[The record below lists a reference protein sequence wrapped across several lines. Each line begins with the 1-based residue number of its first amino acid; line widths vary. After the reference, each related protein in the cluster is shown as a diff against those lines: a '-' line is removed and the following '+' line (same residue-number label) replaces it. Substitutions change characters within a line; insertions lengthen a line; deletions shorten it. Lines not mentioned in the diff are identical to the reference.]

1 MKFTKIISLFTL
13 TVILLALA
21 VSPTFAGGIEIAT
34 FAGGGDAAY
43 KDGKA
48 TDAMFNQPYGLAV
61 DLDGGLIVVD
71 TYNNRIRKIKD
82 GQVTTIA
89 GYSKSNDAY
98 GFPVGGYV
106 DSNAARAMFNKPR
119 AAVVDSKGNIYVADT
134 GNNSIRKIAGGKV
147 YTFAGTGV
155 AGFSNGRGDTAK
167 FNSPLGLAIDSSDN
181 IYVADSL
188 NHVIRKITPDGTVS
202 TFAGVYS
209 ADGGYKDGLSL
220 TALFN
225 EPSDIDFDSSGALYV
240 LDCGNQLVRKISGGR
255 VTTVAGVRGEPLEGT
270 AYSQGGFLNG
280 PSASARFNFPK
291 GIDVADDGS
300 IFIADTW
307 NHRIRAI
314 KPDGNVVTVVGTGLA
329 GKVNGALSIASLN
342 APSDVVYHS
351 GTLYI
356 SDMWNNVIRSVTAD
370 IAALEGLVDR
380 SELIRGIDFGPVTDE
395 IQVWLDGEK
404 VAFPDVKP
412 YIADQKV
419 YIPIRFVCE
428 AWGADVGW
436 VNDIKKVTIRKGD
449 FYREFTP
456 ETSPIAF
463 KDGRTVM
470 DSLNLSREIGLR
482 IEWFP
487 EYNAVIITAH

>member
-1 MKFTKIISLFTL
+1 MKLTRIISLFTL
-13 TVILLALA
+13 TVALLASA
-21 VSPTFAGGIEIAT
+21 VSPSFAGSIETAT

-48 TDAMFNQPYGLAV
+48 AEAMFNQPYGLAV
-61 DLDGGLIVVD
+61 DSDGGLIVVD
-71 TYNNRIRKIKD
+71 TYNNRIRKIKG

-89 GYSKSNDAY
+89 GSSEKNDAY
-98 GFPVGGYV
+98 GFPRGGYV
-106 DSNAARAMFNKPR
+106 DGDAAKAMFNKPR

-155 AGFSNGRGDTAK
+155 AGFSNGKGDKVK
-167 FNSPLGLAIDSSDN
+167 FNSPSGLAVDGSDN

-202 TFAGVYS
+202 TFAGVNS
-209 ADGGYKDGLSL
+209 TDGGYRDGPSL
-220 TALFN
+220 AALFN
-225 EPSDIDFDSSGALYV
+225 EPSDIDFDASGALYV

-255 VTTVAGVRGEPLEGT
+255 VTTFAGAKGELLEGT
-270 AYSQGGFLNG
+270 TYLQGGFLNG
-280 PSASARFNFPK
+280 PSAYARFNFPK

-307 NHRIRAI
+307 NHRVRAI

-329 GKVNGALSIASLN
+329 GKVNGALSAASLN
-342 APSDVVYHS
+342 APSDVLYYS

-356 SDMWNNVIRSVTAD
+356 SDMWNNSIRSITAG
-370 IAALEGLVDR
+370 IASLEGLVDR
-380 SELIRGIDFGPVTDE
+380 AELIRGIDFGTVTDE

-404 VAFPDVKP
+404 VVFPDVKP

-419 YIPIRFVCE
+419 YIPLRFVCE
-428 AWGADVGW
+428 AWGAEVGW
-436 VNDIKKVTIRKGD
+436 INDIRKVTVRMGD

-456 ETSPIAF
+456 ETSTIAF

-470 DSLNLSREIGLR
+470 DSLNLSRAIGLR
-482 IEWFP
+482 VEWFP
-487 EYNAVIITAH
+487 EYNAVIIVTQ